1 MAKKCGIAEY
11 DLHPRGMKVDEAV
24 ARLDRIVSSERSCG
38 RGVFAVV
45 TGYGSTGGTAMI
57 KSAVLAQCRR
67 YLRQNHIR
75 GFLDGEFAGDI
86 FSAQALAFPELCSLP
101 AAAKR
106 SPNPGVV
113 YIAV

>member
-1 MAKKCGIAEY
+1 M
-11 DLHPRGMKVDEAV
+11 RVDDAL
-24 ARLDRIVSSERSCG
+24 ARFDRIVSSERNCG

-45 TGYGSTGGTAMI
+45 TGYGSTGGTAKI
-57 KSAVLAQCRR
+57 KDAVLAQCRR

-75 GFLDGEFAGDI
+75 GFLDGEYAGDI
-86 FSAQALAFPELCSLP
+86 FSSQALAFPELCSLP
-101 AAAKR
+101 DSAHR